1 MKISTFVVWFTG
13 LSGSGKTTLATLL
26 KQKLEERNLKVILLD
41 GDEIRNLLVD
51 NDHSEQGTI
60 NSCRQIAKIAQL
72 IEANDI
78 ITIVCKMSPYRE
90 IREAARQEVGKFR
103 EIYVE
108 CSLEECVRRD
118 PKGVYRKALAG
129 ELTEVTGMGTER
141 VHQYDV
147 PEQPF
152 ITLNTEKHSAED
164 LVMKLLDKFVEVGDI

>member
-1 MKISTFVVWFTG
+1 MAFVVWFTG
-13 LSGSGKTTLATLL
+13 LSGSGKTTLAILL
-26 KQKLEERNLKVILLD
+26 KQKLEERNLKVTLLD

-51 NDHSEQGTI
+51 NDHSEQGAI
-60 NSCRQIAKIAQL
+60 NSGRQIAKIVQL
-72 IEANDI
+72 LEANNI
-78 ITIVCKMSPYRE
+78 ITIVCKISPYWE

-118 PKGVYRKALAG
+118 PRGVYRKALAG
-129 ELTEVTGMGTER
+129 ELTEVTGMGNQR

-147 PEQPF
+147 PEHPF

-164 LVMKLLDKFVEVGDI
+164 LVMKLMDKLVEVHDI